1 MFNPQFQKLGDILI
15 HENVISQEQ
24 LDQALERQS
33 TTKEKLGKLLIR
45 MGMITE
51 ADLVKV
57 YALQLGHP
65 AVYEEDLMKVEGI

>member
-51 ADLVKV
+51 
-57 YALQLGHP
+57 
-65 AVYEEDLMKVEGI
+65 